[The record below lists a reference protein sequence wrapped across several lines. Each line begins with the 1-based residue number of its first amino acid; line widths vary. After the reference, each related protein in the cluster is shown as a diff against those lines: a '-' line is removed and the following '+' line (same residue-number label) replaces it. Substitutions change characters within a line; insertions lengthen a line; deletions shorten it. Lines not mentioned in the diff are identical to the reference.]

1 MKSTT
6 FLLIIS
12 VFLFSCVSSK
22 KYKKSQAD
30 YATLQTQH
38 SQLQGNLND
47 CNTQKADL
55 TRQNEGLQ
63 GQIDALNKQVSL
75 LKENNTQ
82 ALKQLEDMS
91 VISASQAESIKK
103 SMDNIGAKDVY
114 IQSLQ
119 EQMARKDSLNMAL
132 VMNLKG
138 AVGNLDDKDI
148 NIKVDKGV
156 VYIDISDKLLF
167 KSGKYE
173 VTDQAKTVLGKVAL
187 VLKNQPDI
195 EFMVEGHTDNV
206 PYSKGVLVD
215 NWDLSCKRATSVIR
229 ILQKQYGLDP
239 AKMSAAGRAEYKPV
253 TSNDTPEGKASNR
266 RTRIVILPQLDQF
279 FKLLENQKIAK
290 LITFIEK
297 SHPPERMA
305 FYFKNCL
312 TSKHNNKR
320 YFCKMGM
327 VKIGLVQMSCTAN
340 KEENLQKAI
349 GKVNEAAKKG
359 AQIICLQELFT
370 SLYFCDEENYD
381 NFKLAEPIPGPST
394 EALTTGSQRKSS
406 GDHCLFI

>member
-22 KYKKSQAD
+22 KFKKSQAD
-30 YATLQTQH
+30 YATLQTQY

-63 GQIDALNKQVSL
+63 GQIDGLNKQISL

-91 VISASQAESIKK
+91 VISSSQAESIKK
-103 SMDNIGAKDVY
+103 SMENIGAKDVY

-173 VTDQAKTVLGKVAL
+173 VTADAKTVLGKVAL

-229 ILQKQYGLDP
+229 ILQNQYGLDP
-239 AKMSAAGRAEYKPV
+239 AKMSAAGRSEYKPV
-253 TSNDTPEGKASNR
+253 TDNNTPEGKAANR

-279 FKLLENQKIAK
+279 FKLLE
-290 LITFIEK
+290 T
-297 SHPPERMA
+297 
-305 FYFKNCL
+305 
-312 TSKHNNKR
+312 
-320 YFCKMGM
+320 
-327 VKIGLVQMSCTAN
+327 
-340 KEENLQKAI
+340 
-349 GKVNEAAKKG
+349 KKG
-359 AQIICLQELFT
+359 
-370 SLYFCDEENYD
+370 
-381 NFKLAEPIPGPST
+381 
-394 EALTTGSQRKSS
+394 
-406 GDHCLFI
+406 